1 LPTNEILQ
9 GLARFSLETTYKDL
23 PTNVVKETKHLIMDT
38 IGCALAALSTD
49 KGKMHIS
56 LARQF
61 GGPPVASIIGLGDK
75 VSLFT
80 AALVNGE
87 SMFTI
92 DMHAI
97 VAGGHDSAYVLP
109 APLAVAESIGASG
122 RDMILASAIGWE
134 ISWRLAKAVLREA
147 IMFGG
152 AKQQNAMA
160 RQGRQGNA
168 YSNFGAAAGA
178 GRLLKLE
185 QEKMVNAMGI
195 AGHLCKV
202 LTHGRWAPSGM
213 SHYTKYGLPGWQN
226 TGAIIAV
233 LYAQMGYTGDPTLLD
248 DPAQGF
254 WHYVGY
260 DDWQPEGIL
269 DKLGE
274 KWGFITGIHYKSYP
288 CCGMFHTAMDCLSEI
303 IEKNNLAPEQIES
316 IKVFSRGG
324 ASLTNSQHVVKDI
337 PSISA
342 AQFNQPY
349 NISCV
354 AHRIKRGVEWLEW
367 DMLKNPKILDF
378 MDKITIQGLP
388 DHMKYYQQDPLSLP
402 ARVDVTAMGKTFSAE
417 HQYWR
422 GTTGTPAELPEE
434 ELIEKF
440 RHNASRILTKAK
452 IQAAVDAFLDLE
464 NIDNISNIMREVTL

>member
-1 LPTNEILQ
+1 MPTNEISQ
-9 GLARFSLETTYKDL
+9 RLAAFSLETTYENL
-23 PTNVVKETKHLIMDT
+23 PDYVVKEAKHLIMDT

-49 KGKMHIS
+49 KGKMNVA

-75 VSLFT
+75 VSLNT
-80 AALVNGE
+80 AALINGE
-87 SMFTI
+87 LMFTI

-109 APLAVAESIGASG
+109 APLAVAESTGASG
-122 RDMILASAIGWE
+122 KDMILASAIGWE

-152 AKQQNAMA
+152 AQRQNANA

-178 GRLLKLE
+178 GRLLKLD
-185 QEKMVNAMGI
+185 QEKMVNALGI

-202 LTHGRWAPSGM
+202 LTHGRWGPSGM

-248 DPAQGF
+248 DAEQGF

-274 KWGFITGIHYKSYP
+274 QWGFIKGIHYKSYP

-303 IEKNNLAPEQIES
+303 IEKNNLTPEMIES
-316 IKVFSRGG
+316 VRVFSRNG
-324 ASLTNSQHVVKDI
+324 ASMTGSQNIIKDI

-342 AQFNQPY
+342 AQFNQLY

-367 DMLKNPKILDF
+367 DMLKNPQILDF
-378 MDKITIQGLP
+378 MDKISIQGYP
-388 DHMKYYQQDPLSLP
+388 DHMKYYLQDPLSLP
-402 ARVDVTAMGKTFSAE
+402 ARVDVTAGGKTYSAE

-422 GTTGTPAELPEE
+422 GTTGTTVELTEQ

-452 IQAAVDAFLDLE
+452 IKAAIDAFLDLE
-464 NIDNISNIMREVTL
+464 KVNNISHVIREITL